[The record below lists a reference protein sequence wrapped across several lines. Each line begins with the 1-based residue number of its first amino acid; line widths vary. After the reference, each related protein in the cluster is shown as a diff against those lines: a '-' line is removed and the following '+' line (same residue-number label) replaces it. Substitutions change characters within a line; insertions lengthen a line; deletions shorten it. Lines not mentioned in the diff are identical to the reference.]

1 MERDGDAD
9 VDKRNLCFTTS
20 WSRGRAT
27 AAAAQAEVVAEAEWA
42 DEVAAVED
50 AVKVAVAVDVRVV
63 AGAVL
68 LESCTTCRVEFRTR
82 NEVNEILRYVTLH
95 ITFYVLN
102 VNEAR
107 QSSMRK

>member
-1 MERDGDAD
+1 M
-9 VDKRNLCFTTS
+9 
-20 WSRGRAT
+20 
-27 AAAAQAEVVAEAEWA
+27 AEAEWA

-50 AVKVAVAVDVRVV
+50 AVKVAVDVRVV

-95 ITFYVLN
+95 TTFYVLN

>member
-20 WSRGRAT
+20 WSRGRA
-27 AAAAQAEVVAEAEWA
+27 AAVQAEAVAEAEWA

-50 AVKVAVAVDVRVV
+50 AVKVDVRVV

>member
-9 VDKRNLCFTTS
+9 VDKRNLCFTT
-20 WSRGRAT
+20 RGRA
-27 AAAAQAEVVAEAEWA
+27 AVQAEAVAEAEWA

-50 AVKVAVAVDVRVV
+50 AVKVDVRVV

>member
-27 AAAAQAEVVAEAEWA
+27 AAAQAEAVAEAEWA

-50 AVKVAVAVDVRVV
+50 AVKVAVRVV

-68 LESCTTCRVEFRTR
+68 LESCTTCRVEFCTR

>member
-20 WSRGRAT
+20 WSRGRA
-27 AAAAQAEVVAEAEWA
+27 AAVQAEAEWA

>member
-27 AAAAQAEVVAEAEWA
+27 AAAAAAQAEAVAEAEWA

-50 AVKVAVAVDVRVV
+50 AVKVAVRVV